1 MIEGLGAGDCGHKVE
16 TEGVREPEEGRL
28 DMSTDCVVR
37 MTEKEGMRQKLEKNM
52 QTYGVVGV
60 VLIVSSFALHS
71 SYPDLETTTCS
82 VGLAEVGIVCL
93 DIYLL
98 SSSSVG

>member
-16 TEGVREPEEGRL
+16 AEGVREPEGRL
-28 DMSTDCVVR
+28 DMSNDCVVR
-37 MTEKEGMRQKLEKNM
+37 TTEKEGMRQKLEKDM

-93 DIYLL
+93 GI
-98 SSSSVG
+98 

>member
-1 MIEGLGAGDCGHKVE
+1 MATAALISDQIDSADCRHWRLRVNPEG
-16 TEGVREPEEGRL
+16 P
-28 DMSTDCVVR
+28 
-37 MTEKEGMRQKLEKNM
+37 LEISLRRDPDGCLAFG
-52 QTYGVVGV
+52 GVVGV